1 MKMFASMLFC
11 FFLDI
16 LTRIVF
22 ASTSQDFCGR
32 VFKTHVGKFQ
42 IEEFSSV
49 C

>member
-16 LTRIVF
+16 LTRIEV
-22 ASTSQDFCGR
+22 ASMSQNFCGR
-32 VFKTHVGKFQ
+32 VFKTRVGKFQ
-42 IEEFSSV
+42 IEEFSFA